1 MIKIEKI
8 VVIGDPHTSD
18 VAPSSR
24 LDDYK
29 EVILGKLEFIRDW
42 CNSNNVD
49 VAILAGDVFHRKN
62 PNLNSH
68 YLTRRLIEIFG
79 GFNCPVIEVPGN
91 HDISMTSKN
100 LDKQP
105 LSVIA
110 ESGAIQV
117 LGFPYTKTFVLEGD
131 NADIYGLG
139 YADANDLFSENYF
152 AINSEITDLNKLNIL
167 AIHQM
172 LLPDGD
178 TFFGDFL
185 NFAEVAQLD
194 FDIFICGH
202 YHPGYDPR
210 VQFKHGKVFINP
222 GSIARGS
229 IDVHNLDRQPSF
241 TVLDIT
247 SNPVKWEEVVIPH
260 EHSSKVFDLQKVR
273 RSLIAKEDM
282 ESFTTTLKNVTE
294 ETIDIASIDGLLS
307 FLSASGAEKDILDF
321 TKPYFEKAFDDINII

>member
-1 MIKIEKI
+1 MKIQKI
-8 VVIGDPHTSD
+8 AVIGDPHVSD

-29 EVILGKLEFIRDW
+29 ETILGKLEFIRDW
-42 CNSNNVD
+42 CNSNKVD
-49 VAILAGDVFHRKN
+49 VAIILGDVFHRKN

-68 YLTRRLIEIFG
+68 HLTRRLIEIFS
-79 GFNCPVIEVPGN
+79 GFNCQVLEIPGN

-117 LGFPYTKTFVLEGD
+117 LGYPYTKTFCFSGD
-131 NADIYGLG
+131 EVDIYGLG
-139 YADANDLFSENYF
+139 YADANDTLSEHYF
-152 AINSEITDLNKLNIL
+152 AINSEISDTNKINIL

-178 TFFGDFL
+178 TFFGDYL

-194 FDIFICGH
+194 FDIFLCGH
-202 YHPGYDPR
+202 YHPGYDKK

-229 IDVHNLDRQPSF
+229 LDVHNLDKAPAFIVIDTAKS
-241 TVLDIT
+241 T
-247 SNPVKWEEVVIPH
+247 SWEEVIIPH

-273 RSLIAKEDM
+273 RSIIAREDM
-282 ESFTTTLKNVTE
+282 EAFTSTLKNVTDE
-294 ETIDIASIDGLLS
+294 AIDIASIDGLLQ
-307 FLSASGAEKDILDF
+307 FLTASGAEKDVLDF
-321 TKPYFEKAFDDINII
+321 TKPYFEKAFDEINS